1 MTDYGCAGDRSERSV
16 KKNAI
21 RTLIAVSTASLA
33 LVAAGPATA
42 VPPELT
48 KQSYADVPT
57 DNPIWVPD
65 LTSSHDV
72 QMDDHGIAWV
82 SGSGGIRG

>member
-1 MTDYGCAGDRSERSV
+1 MM
-16 KKNAI
+16 KNAI

-42 VPPELT
+42 APPEPTKQVYEDVPPT
-48 KQSYADVPT
+48 
-57 DNPIWVPD
+57 NPIWVPD

-72 QMDDHGIAWV
+72 QGDDHGIAWV
-82 SGSGGIRG
+82 SGRGGIRG

>member
-1 MTDYGCAGDRSERSV
+1 M

-42 VPPELT
+42 AAPPEPAKQTYEDVPPSGPFCVT
-48 KQSYADVPT
+48 IQFDPT
-57 DNPIWVPD
+57 G
-65 LTSSHDV
+65 S
-72 QMDDHGIAWV
+72 IATL
-82 SGSGGIRG
+82 R